1 MRAPDN
7 FLGISGPLI
16 WFWTRD
22 KGLHRKVIKQMVQF
36 LNYNIYLTHFRNQ
49 LFLSGPFCPLSM
61 PPTLGEYI
69 CLQTRLF
76 RTILASEP
84 SWSCT
89 ACRFWDRSVHMC
101 LRSVKKLASGALE
114 AAIDTGIRWQQQIL
128 GWYTSRLKL
137 LFFKAPLYKN
147 HGVED
152 KCVLSKCFQTSK
164 VLI

>member
-1 MRAPDN
+1 
-7 FLGISGPLI
+7 
-16 WFWTRD
+16 
-22 KGLHRKVIKQMVQF
+22 MVQF
-36 LNYNIYLTHFRNQ
+36 LNYNIYLTHFRNK

-61 PPTLGEYI
+61 PPTLREYI

-89 ACRFWDRSVHMC
+89 AKVFGCSALAWSYFLPISGMQVLCLIDLDFLRPNNHMC

-128 GWYTSRLKL
+128 G
-137 LFFKAPLYKN
+137 
-147 HGVED
+147 
-152 KCVLSKCFQTSK
+152 
-164 VLI
+164 